1 MPGWTLGQTSA
12 RYETSGRGPG
22 TVSTGAGDHGG
33 VSYGSYQLSTNEG
46 TVHEFLRY
54 NPTIG
59 ARLAGLRPGTEAF
72 SNRWRELAAADPQ
85 GFHGAQHDFIQH
97 KFYDVQMQRLQD
109 VGIDLSQRGAA
120 VQDMLWST
128 SVQFRG
134 LTRSIVQGALAGRD
148 LASMSDVDIVSAV
161 QDYKRDH
168 NSTLFASSR
177 SLWPGLLARASNE
190 KQDLIE
196 LARSYGGDKAPGAPR
211 VELTPA
217 QQETLDRFNAQ
228 AGEQLAARG
237 MSASQIEQLG
247 LAAVRHLEAMPGQ
260 TDARQFLVSND
271 GQRIAVRHATGQ
283 LTEFGVQD
291 VLKVREQTPDALAQT
306 QVQHA
311 PEPAREIETPAL
323 SR

>member
-1 MPGWTLGQTSA
+1 MPGWTLGQTSS

-46 TVHEFLRY
+46 TVQEFLRH

-72 SNRWRELAAADPQ
+72 SRRWRELAAADPQ

-109 VGIDLSQRGAA
+109 VGIDLSLRGAA

-134 LTRSIVQGALAGRD
+134 LTRGIVQGALDGKD

-161 QDYKRDH
+161 QVYKR
-168 NSTLFASSR
+168 
-177 SLWPGLLARASNE
+177 
-190 KQDLIE
+190 DLIE
-196 LARSYGGDKAPGAPR
+196 LARSYGGDQAPGVPR
-211 VELTPA
+211 AELSPA
-217 QQETLDRFNAQ
+217 QKETLQQFKAQ
-228 AGEQLAARG
+228 A
-237 MSASQIEQLG
+237 SAS
-247 LAAVRHLEAMPGQ
+247 PSD
-260 TDARQFLVSND
+260 TRQAN
-271 GQRIAVRHATGQ
+271 
-283 LTEFGVQD
+283 
-291 VLKVREQTPDALAQT
+291 
-306 QVQHA
+306 
-311 PEPAREIETPAL
+311 
-323 SR
+323 